1 MVAIFIDA
9 KNRQVSPVTTK
20 GQLEDFYRI
29 MNVEMVEI
37 AEYWENGDTLWV
49 DEEGLINGTNFGFE
63 INGNQYLGNGMIYGT
78 NRENPE
84 NNDSAVTKIDSLKI
98 KFFELVQLWKTVT
111 ELYGKSMWMRWTQR
125 TRPSRRTIQ

>member
-49 DEEGLINGTNFGFE
+49 DEEGLINGTDFGFE
-63 INGNQYLGNGMIYGT
+63 INGNRYLGNGMIYGT

-98 KFFELVQLWKTVT
+98 KFFELV
-111 ELYGKSMWMRWTQR
+111 
-125 TRPSRRTIQ
+125 PAI